1 MVYHEKQP
9 NIGKYTMT
17 MDGMRMEEIDILSG
31 KDLSNLTATQ
41 KELLSDRKSWP
52 EILVGRNLRMQSW
65 QMEGL

>member
-1 MVYHEKQP
+1 
-9 NIGKYTMT
+9 